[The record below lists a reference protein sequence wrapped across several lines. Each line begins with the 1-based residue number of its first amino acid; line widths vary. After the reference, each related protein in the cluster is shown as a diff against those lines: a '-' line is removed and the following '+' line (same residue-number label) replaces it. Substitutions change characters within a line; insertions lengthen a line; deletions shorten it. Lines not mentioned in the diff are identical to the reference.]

1 MMKILLFA
9 QLVIGLLLVT
19 VILLQRTSSD
29 GVGTL
34 SGDNMGVMNARSAAN
49 FLTRTT
55 VFLVFLFFVNS
66 IVLANLSSRKA
77 SSVLDKKTE
86 LEQVVAEPQ
95 EPQAAETVPIAQ

>member
-34 SGDNMGVMNARSAAN
+34 SGSNMGVMNARSAVN
-49 FLTRTT
+49 FLSRTT
-55 VFLVFLFFVNS
+55 VFLVILFFLNS
-66 IVLANLSSRKA
+66 IVLANLSTRKE
-77 SSVLDKKTE
+77 SSVLDTEIEAQKLEKT
-86 LEQVVAEPQ
+86 Q
-95 EPQAAETVPIAQ
+95 EPQAAETLPIAQ